1 MCLSKWT
8 CLARFV
14 NCCAQGQKWIAQV
27 VVINYNYPSMFSSMC
42 PSPSC
47 FNIQGCSWKH
57 PETILKLFTESV
69 LKRSSDQHS
78 GIRHR
83 VQWMCLLQLECSQH
97 LIVFFCMLNWQPL
110 LKGARL
116 LWVMHMNV
124 PSTSFMCF
132 ILIAW
137 STKKQE
143 AFETAAISG
152 SVGNEW
158 C

>member
-8 CLARFV
+8 CLAMFV

-27 VVINYNYPSMFSSMC
+27 VVINYNNPSMFSSMC

-57 PETILKLFTESV
+57 PETILKLHWVRPETV
-69 LKRSSDQHS
+69 IWPAQWDSSL
-78 GIRHR
+78 

-110 LKGARL
+110 LKGACL